1 MRVINVSAGIYWID
15 IPEAGLYV
23 LCGCPADSVKHLMK
37 RGLIVTED
45 KNGALCETGPNAIL
59 LSEVPIQNER
69 LSNLAEFPVLQNAL
83 PAGHDPSQSSQQYRN
98 KTIAYRA

>member
-45 KNGALCETGPNAIL
+45 KKRGA
-59 LSEVPIQNER
+59 V
-69 LSNLAEFPVLQNAL
+69 
-83 PAGHDPSQSSQQYRN
+83 
-98 KTIAYRA
+98 